1 MVHAVAE
8 MVFASI
14 PVNAAV
20 TEVQLSPENV
30 QGIQIVSNVAIIY
43 LVKETMEEVELV
55 YFQTNAVEIL
65 PVENVLEELISNVV

>member
-20 TEVQLSPENV
+20 TEVLLSPENV
-30 QGIQIVSNVAIIY
+30 QVIQIVSNVAIIY

-65 PVENVLEELISNVV
+65 PVENVLEEIISNVV